1 MESKEIQDYAYELLQ
16 VNSDTKHQLSSS
28 RSLRSLSDT
37 DCNQNTGFLMYLQL
51 TAAGVLVETSRKA
64 GRHSPVL

>member
-1 MESKEIQDYAYELLQ
+1 MGAAPVESKEPQDYAYELLQ

-37 DCNQNTGFLMYLQL
+37 DCNQNTGFLMHF
-51 TAAGVLVETSRKA
+51 S
-64 GRHSPVL
+64 